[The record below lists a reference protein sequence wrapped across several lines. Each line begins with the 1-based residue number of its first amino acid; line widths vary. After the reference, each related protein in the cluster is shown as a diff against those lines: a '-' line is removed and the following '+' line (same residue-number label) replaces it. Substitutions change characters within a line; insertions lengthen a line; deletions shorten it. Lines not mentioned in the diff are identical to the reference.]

1 MSAPIRL
8 ILALHNHQPVGNFD
22 GVFEQA
28 YQDSYR
34 PFLDVF
40 ERFESLRCALHTSGS
55 LIEWLDAHHP
65 EYLDRLAGL
74 VAAGRIEIV
83 GGAFYEPILT
93 MLPRRDRQGQ
103 IRTYTTWLEDR
114 LGARI
119 RGMWIPERVWEQS
132 LVSDVAAAGIEY
144 TVLDDFHFKNAG
156 LVDDQL
162 HSYFLT
168 EDEGHLLKVFPGS
181 EQLRYFIPFADPH
194 RSIDYLRE
202 VSAQHPHAVVM
213 FADDGEKF
221 GTWPGTR
228 EHVYDNGWLEQFFGA
243 LVENQDWIQTCTP
256 AEVIDS
262 VPPAGKIYLSDSSY
276 REMTEWALPVKRQVE
291 LERLTR
297 GFQDHPDWSSL
308 RGFIRGGLW
317 RNFKVKYP
325 ETDEMYARMLMT
337 SRRLQEVEQEHTGET
352 LEAARRELY
361 RGQCN
366 CSYWHGAFGGVYLP
380 HLRNAVYN
388 HLIAADNLLD
398 QVEGRQGAWIEGAAG
413 DYNLDARQEICLSND
428 RLITLIA
435 PTRGGQIYELDV
447 RSICHNLLATL
458 ARRPEAY
465 HSKVLAGPTSD
476 NGSVESIHDRVVF
489 KQEGLNERIQYDTY
503 PRKSLLDHFFDN
515 EADLASVVRGE
526 AGQCGDF
533 LQGVFESRLRRNPQ
547 RIQALLTRNGNVNGH
562 PVRLT
567 KKITLEAGSS
577 ELELQYQLEGLP
589 PGQTLHLAVEF
600 NFAGLPSG
608 ADDRFFHTPGTQR
621 LGHLGTQLDLTDAH
635 AIAMTDQWLGITV
648 QLDISQP
655 SGIWTY
661 PVETVSQSEGGF
673 ELVHQSIAVLPHW
686 YILGDESGRWN
697 VTMKLAIDTSV
708 AERRAE
714 QSATAHVG

>member
-8 ILALHNHQPVGNFD
+8 VLALHNHQPVGNFD
-22 GVFEQA
+22 GVIEQA

-40 ERFESLRCALHTSGS
+40 DQFPSLRFALHTSGS

-65 EYLDRLAGL
+65 EYLDRLAEF
-74 VAAGRIEIV
+74 VAAGRIEII

-103 IRTYTTWLEDR
+103 IRSYTQWLERR
-114 LGARI
+114 LGGRI
-119 RGMWIPERVWEQS
+119 RGMWVPERVWEQS
-132 LVSDVAAAGIEY
+132 LVADIASAGIEY
-144 TVLDDFHFKNAG
+144 TALDDFHFKNAG
-156 LVDDQL
+156 LIDDQL

-181 EQLRYFIPFADPH
+181 EQLRYLIPFAEPH
-194 RSIDYLRE
+194 QSIDYLRE
-202 VSAQHPHAVVM
+202 VSQKHPHAVVM

-228 EHVYDNGWLEQFFGA
+228 EHVYDNGWLEQFLGA
-243 LVENQDWIQTCTP
+243 LVENQDWIETCTP
-256 AEVIDS
+256 ADVLDN
-262 VPPAGKIYLSDSSY
+262 VPPSGKVYLPDSSY

-291 LERLTR
+291 LDRLTHSLES
-297 GFQDHPDWSSL
+297 QPNWQSL
-308 RGFIRGGLW
+308 RGFIRGGVW
-317 RNFKVKYP
+317 RNFKVKYA

-337 SRRLQEVEQEHTGET
+337 SRRLEAVEQDHPGEK

-380 HLRNAVYN
+380 HLRNAIYN

-398 QVEGRQGAWIEGAAG
+398 EAENRHGTWIEGAAG

-458 ARRPEAY
+458 MRRPESY
-465 HSKVLAGPTSD
+465 HAKVLAGPSSS
-476 NGSVESIHDRVVF
+476 NGAVESIHDRVVF
-489 KQEGLNERIQYDTY
+489 KQEGLNERIQYDTH
-503 PRKSLLDHFFDN
+503 PRKSLLDHFFEN

-526 AGQCGDF
+526 ARQCGDF
-533 LQGVFESRLRRNPQ
+533 LNGVFESRLRRNPE

-562 PVRLT
+562 PLRLT
-567 KKITLEAGSS
+567 KKITMEAGGS
-577 ELELQYQLEGLP
+577 ELDIQYELEGLP
-589 PGQTLHLAVEF
+589 PGETLHLAVEL
-600 NFAGLPSG
+600 NFAGLPAG
-608 ADDRFFHTPGTQR
+608 ADDRFFHTAENKK
-621 LGHLGTQLDLTDAH
+621 LGHLGSQLDLTNTDSL
-635 AIAMTDQWLGITV
+635 AMTDQWLGISV

-661 PVETVSQSEGGF
+661 PVESVSQSEGGF

-686 YILGDESGRWN
+686 YIQGDESGKWS
-697 VTMKLAIDTSV
+697 VTMKLGIDTSV
-708 AERRAE
+708 AEQRAQE
-714 QSATAHVG
+714 ATPAHAN